1 MGLPEIN
8 IEFKAKAETAV
19 IRSSNGIAALIL
31 YDDTKSGAGNESYS
45 YGTEAEINKEDWTTT
60 NQGYLNLAFMGSP
73 KRVIVERKGTEDEID
88 DILSRLKNK
97 HWNYLAIPGIGTES
111 EDVSEVGKWII
122 AQRAAKKTF
131 KAVLPCSSASYS
143 PNNMG
148 IIDFATENNKAGLK
162 TYTAAEYCARIAG
175 LLAGLSLSESATYA
189 VLPELESISE
199 SLTPD
204 EDIDAGKMILINDG
218 EKIKIACENNSLT
231 TLSGDLT
238 EDMKSIKIV
247 EGMDLIRDDIRT
259 TFEENYIGENNS
271 YDNKMLFV
279 GAVNQYFDELVRNGV
294 LYDQYDNTADID
306 IDGTRS
312 YLISK
317 GYDVSEMSETEIKQA
332 NTGKNIY
339 VSADVQFSDAISN
352 LYFGINMN

>member
-31 YDDTKSGAGNESYS
+31 CDDTKSGAGNESYS

-259 TFEENYIGENNS
+259 TFEENNIGENNS